1 MIIMSFLESLSH
13 KNKSFKVSKYIFV
26 LFAFMCI
33 SIFIVLLYKN
43 NKIATFSV
51 KGKPTTTVI
60 AGKNNFNYTGTDG
73 ISNLYSVSNI
83 SPNNSIFQNNQIS
96 AATIL
101 NNM

>member
-1 MIIMSFLESLSH
+1 MSFLESLSH
-13 KNKSFKVSKYIFV
+13 KNKSFRVLKYIFV

-33 SIFIVLLYKN
+33 SIFIVLLFYKN

-51 KGKPTTTVI
+51 KGAPTTTVI